1 MKQQSKKNNDVARV
15 RRVLEQLRMDNIRR
29 HNAARAAVRQAYG
42 GRAKCVYCGGGAG
55 TADHVLA
62 RALGGGHLITNLVP
76 ACRKC
81 NGKKRDMEPRE
92 FFIRHPKAAQQFVE
106 RAGFADPELH
116 AAAWEVINRLTPPVK

>member
-1 MKQQSKKNNDVARV
+1 MGRRDGNDAQRV
-15 RRVLEQLRMDNIRR
+15 RSVLDQLRSDDLRR
-29 HNAARAAVRQAYG
+29 KKTARRTVRDAYG
-42 GRAKCVYCGGGAG
+42 PRPVCVYCGGGAG
-55 TADHVLA
+55 TADHVHP
-62 RALGGGHLITNLVP
+62 RAKGGGHRLGNLVP
-76 ACRKC
+76 ACRTC